1 LKEFCVAN
9 LLAKIAGE
17 MLIVNVMKKIKK
29 ILWGLVL
36 VLVVLI
42 IVAVIV
48 AGLFL
53 GNIVK
58 AGMETVGPKITQV
71 SIKVDAVSL
80 SILTGS
86 AKVSGLVVGNPEG
99 YKTPQAI
106 SVGTAAVGVNPL
118 SVLSD
123 KIVVRSVRVEA
134 PEITFEGSPFSGNNL
149 TKIRDNVNAATAS
162 SQRPATN
169 QTAQAGNKPGKKLE
183 VDDFLIT
190 GAKVHV
196 SLTSMGGKE
205 MTLPLP
211 DIHLTNLGKDG
222 DGITATDLTR
232 RVLDALT
239 TATVKAVANAASD
252 IGKGAVNLG
261 KDTGKTVG
269 GDVNKITKGLGGL
282 FKKSTN

>member
-1 LKEFCVAN
+1 
-9 LLAKIAGE
+9 
-17 MLIVNVMKKIKK
+17 MKKIKK
-29 ILWGLVL
+29 ILWGLVI
-36 VLVVLI
+36 VLVVLV

-71 SIKVDAVSL
+71 PITVNAVHLSL
-80 SILTGS
+80 LTGS
-86 AKVSGLVVGNPEG
+86 AKVEGLVVGNPPG

-106 SVGTAAVGVNPL
+106 SVGVAAVGVNPL

-123 KIVVRSVRVEA
+123 KIVVRSIEVRN
-134 PEITFEGSPFSGNNL
+134 PEITFEGNPFSGNNL

-162 SQRPATN
+162 SQPPATN
-169 QTAQAGNKPGKKLE
+169 KTAQAAGKPGKKLE
-183 VDDFLIT
+183 VDDFLIA

-196 SLTSMGGKE
+196 SLTGMGGKE

-211 DIHLTNLGKDG
+211 DIHLTEMGKG
-222 DGITATDLTR
+222 TDGITATDLTR

-239 TATVKAVANAASD
+239 TATLKAVANAATD
-252 IGKGAVNLG
+252 IGKGVENLG
-261 KDTGKTVG
+261 KDAGKTAG
-269 GDVNKITKGLGGL
+269 ESVNKITKGLGGL

>member
-1 LKEFCVAN
+1 MNKV
-9 LLAKIAGE
+9 
-17 MLIVNVMKKIKK
+17 KKI
-29 ILWGLVL
+29 IWGLVI
-36 VLVVLI
+36 VLVVLV

-58 AGMETVGPKITQV
+58 AGVETVGPKITQV
-71 SIKVDAVSL
+71 TIKVDAVNLSL
-80 SILTGS
+80 LTGA
-86 AKVSGLVVGNPEG
+86 AKIQGLVVGNPEG

-106 SVGTAAVGVNPL
+106 SVGVVAVGVNPM

-123 KIVVRSVRVEA
+123 KIVVRSIEVRS

-162 SQRPATN
+162 SQTPSTN
-169 QTAQAGNKPGKKLE
+169 QTAQAAGKPGKKLE

-196 SLTSMGGKE
+196 SLTGMGGKE

-211 DIHLTNLGKDG
+211 DIHLSDMGKG
-222 DGITATDLTR
+222 TDGITAADLTR

-239 TATVKAVANAASD
+239 TATVKAVANSASD
-252 IGKGAVNLG
+252 ISKGAINNLNNGAG
-261 KDTGKTVG
+261 KATGE
-269 GDVNKITKGLGGL
+269 DVNKITKGLGGL